1 MYISA
6 AATADWLQS
15 FWNQWHV
22 LIRIGAIIIG
32 SILIR
37 WILMFFVARVVRSVE
52 SGIAIRNKVVDHIAN
67 ELSPIARARVVQRT
81 KTMAS
86 VLNNFITWTILGFAL
101 TMVLSELGVAIGALA
116 AGAGLVGA
124 GIGFGAQSLIKDL
137 ISGLFIVVED
147 QYGVGDSV
155 NLGEISGTVEGVGL
169 RITQVRDVDGVL
181 WYVRNGEIVRVGN
194 HSQGWSRAIV
204 DVSLDYRVNVDD
216 AMRVIEAA
224 AAEVASEPENTER
237 VIGVPDVW
245 GVHALSGDELVFRV
259 VQKAKA
265 GKADDLARALRKNLK
280 KRLDEAGLALTS
292 KQAIYITK

>member
-1 MYISA
+1 MHAIT
-6 AATADWLQS
+6 ATATDWFTA
-15 FWNQWHV
+15 FWGQWHV
-22 LIRIGAIIIG
+22 LIRIVAILLGAV
-32 SILIR
+32 LAR
-37 WILMFFVARVVRSVE
+37 WILMFFVSRVVRSVE
-52 SGIAIRNKVVDHIAN
+52 AGIAIRNKTVDHIVS

-86 VLNNFITWTILGFAL
+86 VLNNFITWTVVGFAL

-169 RITQVRDVDGVL
+169 RITQVRDADGVL
-181 WYVRNGEIVRVGN
+181 WYVRNGEIIRVGN
-194 HSQGWSRAIV
+194 HSQGWARAVVDIALDYNV
-204 DVSLDYRVNVDD
+204 DVDKAKL
-216 AMRVIEAA
+216 AIEAV
-224 AAEVASEPENTER
+224 AAEVASEPQNTEK

-245 GVHALSGDELVFRV
+245 GVHALSGDELVIRV
-259 VQKAKA
+259 VQKVRA
-265 GKADDLARALRKNLK
+265 GKADDLARDLRTALK
-280 KRLDEAGLALTS
+280 KRLDAEGIALAS